1 MVINKPLDFNFECM
15 IFFRKRSLVWKHLN
29 LGSNVKWKICLILW
43 KPTGGRQCKSR
54 WTHPRPLYT
63 PGWNSRWSM
72 DIWGRVRALGGLLEP
87 SCLPRVTYIPTS
99 KSGAA
104 FTTSLVQETPRSQ
117 QSLFACFMSSNLNFR
132 CYILYLIFW
141 LYHIRYEKKRE
152 ANYPSLILFFLFLE
166 ITKIIS
172 SGQENHPVLGYCKG

>member
-1 MVINKPLDFNFECM
+1 M